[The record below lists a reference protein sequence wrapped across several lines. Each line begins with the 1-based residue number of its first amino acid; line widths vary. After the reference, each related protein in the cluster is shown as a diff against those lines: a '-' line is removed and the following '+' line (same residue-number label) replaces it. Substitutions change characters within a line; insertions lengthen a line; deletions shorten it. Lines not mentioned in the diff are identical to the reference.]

1 VVLNVR
7 DLRKT
12 ANVEDIVKD
21 FRSALSK
28 QSIYESSI
36 KDLDSLISVLQ
47 GENDSI
53 DLRILESSNELK
65 NLLQEELDKINE
77 NIKQIED
84 SLSGR

>member
-1 VVLNVR
+1 MR